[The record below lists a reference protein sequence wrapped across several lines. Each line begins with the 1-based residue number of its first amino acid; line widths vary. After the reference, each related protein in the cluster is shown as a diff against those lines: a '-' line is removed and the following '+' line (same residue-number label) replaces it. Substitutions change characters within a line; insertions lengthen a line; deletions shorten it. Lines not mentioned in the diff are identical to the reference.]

1 MEGGPLNRL
10 FAHLPREIKHAKYRN
25 STMINAYFYLLL
37 LFLSFHRF
45 VFAVDVTFVIDIL
58 INFRTT
64 FVNGQDEVV
73 SHPGRIAVHY
83 LSGWFLIDL
92 VAAVPFDLLLVNSGT
107 DEVS

>member
-1 MEGGPLNRL
+1 M
-10 FAHLPREIKHAKYRN
+10 
-25 STMINAYFYLLL
+25 
-37 LFLSFHRF
+37 
-45 VFAVDVTFVIDIL
+45 IDIL

-92 VAAVPFDLLLVNSGT
+92 VAAVPFDLLLVNSDT
-107 DEVS
+107 DEVSSLDAFTYFRLKNKFLSFQK